1 MYFAKKEKEQVV
13 IGSISIN
20 GLIPTGMTVTAEQML
35 IK

>member
-13 IGSISIN
+13 IGSISRN
-20 GLIPTGMTVTAEQML
+20 GLIPTEMTVTAQQMF